1 MKTTEISQKPKYKP
15 PFTKSQD
22 HPPGYENQLEPEPVY
37 ITDDYLGSEK
47 LKGKKALITG
57 GDSGIG
63 RSVAVLFAREG
74 ADVIITYLPEEIA
87 DAEKTVLE
95 IENEGQKGHCLPL
108 DLEDDKSIENLVE
121 NVRKQ
126 FGEFDIL
133 VNNAAFQ
140 NHVESIEDLQ
150 VKQFEKTFNTNIIGM
165 FKITKALL
173 PLLGEGS
180 NIINTAS
187 ILAYVG
193 DDSLIDYSATKGAI
207 RSFTKSLAKQLSS
220 RRIRVNAVAPGPVW
234 TPLNPAERSEEDIKE
249 FGKGTSFGRP
259 AQPVEIAPAYVY
271 LASEITGSY
280 VTGETINLFG
290 SPSGAN

>member
-1 MKTTEISQKPKYKP
+1 MKTTDISQKPKYTP

-22 HPPGYENQLEPEPVY
+22 HPPGIENQLEPEPVY
-37 ITDDYLGSEK
+37 MTDDYIGSKK
-47 LKGKKALITG
+47 LAGKKALITG

-63 RSVAVLFAREG
+63 RSVAVMFAREG
-74 ADVIITYLPEEIA
+74 ADVFITHLPEEKE
-87 DAEKTVLE
+87 DAIKTLAE
-95 IENEGQKGHCLPL
+95 IRAEGQKAFSMAL
-108 DLEDDKSIENLVE
+108 DLEDEKSIENLVSQ
-121 NVRKQ
+121 VKKDL
-126 FGEFDIL
+126 GEFDIL

-140 NHVESIEDLQ
+140 NHVDSIEDLQ

-165 FKITKALL
+165 FKVTKALL
-173 PLLGEGS
+173 PLLREGS

-207 RSFTKSLAKQLSS
+207 RSFTKSLAKQLSQ
-220 RRIRVNAVAPGPVW
+220 RKIRVNAVAPGPVW
-234 TPLNPAERSEEDIKE
+234 TPLNPAERSEKEIKD
-249 FGKGTSFGRP
+249 FGENTSFGRP

-280 VTGETINLFG
+280 VTGETINIFG

>member
-1 MKTTEISQKPKYKP
+1 MKTTEISHKPKYKP
-15 PFTKSQD
+15 PFTKTQD
-22 HPPGYENQLEPEPVY
+22 HPPGMENQLTPEPVY
-37 ITDDYLGSEK
+37 MTDDYIGSKK
-47 LKGKKALITG
+47 LAGKKALITG

-63 RSVAVLFAREG
+63 RSVAVMFAREG
-74 ADVIITYLPEEIA
+74 ADVFITHLPEEKE
-87 DAEKTVLE
+87 DATKTLKE
-95 IENEGQKGHCLPL
+95 IRNEGQKAFSIAL
-108 DLEDDKSIENLVE
+108 DLEDEKSIANLVSQA
-121 NVRKQ
+121 KKD
-126 FGEFDIL
+126 FCEFDIL

-140 NHVESIEDLQ
+140 NHVDSIEDLQ

-165 FKITKALL
+165 FKVTKALL
-173 PLLGEGS
+173 PLLKEGS

-207 RSFTKSLAKQLSS
+207 RSFTKSLAKQLAK

-234 TPLNPAERSEEDIKE
+234 TPLNPAERSETEIKD
-249 FGKGTSFGRP
+249 FGKNTSFGRP

-280 VTGETINLFG
+280 VTGETINIFG